1 MKYKNNIFHKFYFH
15 KFHLQVVFQGATVGI
30 CQNFKKLVL
39 KFFSQYYTT
48 KKMGAPKIWWCH
60 QIYPPPPPL
69 LSPILTIDPD
79 FHVFERK
86 SFSDCMIFKRNGSCV
101 VFYWLTKFHS
111 LVAFTSCNIGHYVQ
125 LNCLSNQAVFLH
137 Y

>member
-30 CQNFKKLVL
+30 CQNFKILVL

-60 QIYPPPPPL
+60 QIYPPPLPSPPPSYPLSWLLIQIFMCSKGRVFLIVWFLREMVLVLYFINLPNFIVWLPL
-69 LSPILTIDPD
+69 LLAILGT
-79 FHVFERK
+79 
-86 SFSDCMIFKRNGSCV
+86 M
-101 VFYWLTKFHS
+101 
-111 LVAFTSCNIGHYVQ
+111 CN
-125 LNCLSNQAVFLH
+125 
-137 Y
+137 